1 MKKRLLM
8 AVIAIA
14 CMTLA
19 NAKNVVVKLQGVK
32 DQNGK
37 IMLMAERKVKD
48 SEKTKSKPILMMC
61 NAEKGEVD
69 VTLANVTDGEYLI
82 SVFHDEN
89 GNRKM
94 DMDEQGRPLEGYARK
109 AVVIDSK
116 TSEVKMKMY
125 YPLF

>member
-8 AVIAIA
+8 IVIAFT
-14 CMTLA
+14 CMTFA
-19 NAKNVVVKLQGVK
+19 NARNVVVKLQGVR
-32 DQNGK
+32 DQKGK

-48 SEKTKSKPILMMC
+48 PQKTKSKPILMMC
-61 NAEKGEVD
+61 DAVKGEVD
-69 VTLANVTDGEYLI
+69 VTLTNVVDGEYLI

-89 GNRKM
+89 GNRQM
-94 DMDEQGRPLEGYARK
+94 DTDEQGRPLEGYARK
-109 AVVIDSK
+109 AVVLDSK

>member
-8 AVIAIA
+8 AVIAIV
-14 CMTLA
+14 CMTLG
-19 NAKNVVVKLQGVK
+19 NAKNVVVELQGVR

-37 IMLMAERKVKD
+37 IMLMAEHKVKD

-61 NAEKGEVD
+61 NAVKGEVA
-69 VTLANVTDGEYLI
+69 VTLANVVDGEYLI

-94 DMDEQGRPLEGYARK
+94 DTDEQGRPLEGYARK